1 MNDNMFRVF
10 RNSLDAAV
18 HTAVAVVD
26 LLYRKAKDR
35 EWITIIIIREDY
47 LSYVSTRSNANHF

>member
-10 RNSLDAAV
+10 RNSLDA
-18 HTAVAVVD
+18 AVAVVD

-35 EWITIIIIREDY
+35 EWITIIIREDY
-47 LSYVSTRSNANHF
+47 LSYVSTR